1 MRRIVLLL
9 TLLASAPPALCVEPV
24 DFERQI
30 APTLVRRCTGCHN
43 SSDPAG
49 GLDLSRAES
58 ARRGGESG
66 EPAIIARDPAKSNL
80 LVRVRAGE
88 MPPEGKGSPATPEE
102 VAALEAW
109 IDGGAAWPDSRVL
122 SPFEFT
128 TDLRAGRDWWSLVP
142 PQPIAIPV
150 VADVGHLR
158 TPIDALVAARLEK
171 SGLSLSDEADRATL
185 IRRATLDVIGLP
197 PEPEEI
203 ERFVADTSPDAY
215 ERLIDR
221 LLASPRYGERWA
233 RHWLDV
239 VRFGESNG
247 YETNT
252 ARENAWPYRDWVI
265 QAFNDDL
272 DYRQFIM
279 AQLAGD
285 QQGADAA
292 TGFLVGGAHDT
303 VASPDVE
310 LTAQQRMND
319 LDDMITTTSGAFLGL
334 SVGCAKCHDHKFD
347 PISQRDY
354 YQLQAIFAGVQHGE
368 RELRTPDRKQRE
380 EQRRRVREQY
390 DVARRHS
397 DLLWMRSQPL
407 AQLERS
413 PSVPPRGPVRPSL
426 NVDRFAPIAARFVRF
441 TVLGTNNLEPCLDE
455 LEVYGADSPGDN
467 LALAAKGARATA
479 SSVYADGANTLHKL
493 EHVNDGRH
501 GNSRSWISGEPGAGW
516 VLIELPQSARV
527 ERVVWARD
535 REGKFKDRLPTAY
548 RIECSAD
555 GESWQTVA
563 NGEDR
568 RPPADA
574 SDSSDAYSTEGLPA
588 EVVAEL
594 AQLGRQ
600 ADSLRQQLEALMA
613 PKIYG
618 GTFKQPEATHV
629 LYRGEPLQKRDP
641 VAPGGIASVGAVLS
655 LPADAPEAE
664 RRVALAR
671 WIASDDN
678 PLTARVIVNRI
689 WHHHFG
695 QGLVRTPSD
704 LGWGGGRPSHPELL
718 DWLAREFMAGGWRLK
733 PVHRAILLSGVYRQ
747 SSRHRV
753 DAAAV
758 DAGNQLL
765 WRFAPRRLEAEAIRD
780 CMLWTS
786 GVLDLRMGGR
796 GYDVF
801 EPNTN
806 YVKVYTPKREFGP
819 AEWRRMV
826 YQDKPR
832 LRQDATFGAFD
843 CPDSSQAMPR
853 RNVSTTALQAL
864 NLLNG
869 PFVVQ
874 QAGLLAD
881 RLKREA
887 GDDPAAQAKR
897 AFWLAFGRPPD
908 DEELAA
914 SVALVT
920 QQGLIV
926 YCRAM
931 LNANEFLY
939 LN

>member
-1 MRRIVLLL
+1 MRRIFLLL
-9 TLLASAPPALCVEPV
+9 TLLAGAPPELSAVPV

-43 SSDPAG
+43 ASDPAG
-49 GLDLSRAES
+49 RLDLSRAEA
-58 ARRGGESG
+58 ARKGGESG
-66 EPAIIARDPAKSNL
+66 EPAIVSGDPAKSNL
-80 LVRVRAGE
+80 LARIRAGE
-88 MPPEGKGSPATPEE
+88 MPPEGKGTPATPEE

-109 IDGGAAWPDSRVL
+109 IAGGAAWPEARVL

-128 TDLRAGRDWWSLVP
+128 TDARAGRDWWSLVP
-142 PQPIAIPV
+142 PQPVAIPP
-150 VADVGHLR
+150 VADPSRLR
-158 TPIDALVAARLEK
+158 TPIDVLVAARLDK

-185 IRRATLDVIGLP
+185 IRRATLDLVGLP

-215 ERLIDR
+215 ERLVDR

-272 DYRQFIM
+272 DYRQFIT

-285 QQGADAA
+285 QQGVDAA

-303 VASPDVE
+303 VSSPDAE

-368 RELRTPDRKQRE
+368 RDLHTPDSQQRE
-380 EQRRRVREQY
+380 EQRRRIREQY
-390 DVARRHS
+390 DVARRQA
-397 DLLWMRSQPL
+397 DLLWMRGQPL
-407 AQLERS
+407 AQLER
-413 PSVPPRGPVRPSL
+413 PQGDAPRSAVRPSL
-426 NVDRFAPIAARFVRF
+426 NVDRFAPNAARFVRF

-455 LEVYGADSPGDN
+455 LEVYGADMPEVN

-479 SSVYADGANTLHKL
+479 SSVYADGANSLHKL

-501 GNSRSWISGEPGAGW
+501 GNAHSWISGEPGAGW
-516 VLIELPQSARV
+516 VLVELPQMARV

-563 NGEDR
+563 NAEDR
-568 RPPADA
+568 RPSTAE
-574 SDSSDAYSTEGLPA
+574 SDSSEAFATEGLPA

-594 AQLGRQ
+594 AELRCQV
-600 ADSLRQQLEALMA
+600 DSLRQQLEALTA

-629 LYRGEPLQKRDP
+629 LYRGEPLQKREP
-641 VAPGGIASVGAVLS
+641 IAPGGIASVGAALS
-655 LPADAPEAE
+655 LPADAPEAV
-664 RRVALAR
+664 RRVALAK
-671 WIASDDN
+671 WIASNDN

-718 DWLAREFMAGGWRLK
+718 DWLARELMAQGWRLK
-733 PVHRAILLSGVYRQ
+733 PVHRAILLSSVYRQ
-747 SSRHRV
+747 SSRHRA

-887 GDDPAAQAKR
+887 GDDPAAQTKC
-897 AFWLAFGRPPD
+897 AFWLAFGRAPD

-914 SVALVT
+914 SVALVAE
-920 QQGLIV
+920 QGLTV
-926 YCRAM
+926 FCRAM